1 MTRDAKIG
9 LLLGLAFIFVIAF
22 IVNGLPSLRGD
33 KNKDTNE
40 LTAGLVNM
48 PKNSPVIGARER
60 ELINQRESV
69 NNRIQEFQNVPIM
82 DPLIRYQTNLPQEE
96 GPLMARSSNPSDLQ
110 RSNTVKT
117 VDIGQVQVKRPEVE
131 GPRIVTPARP
141 QVYVVKD
148 GDNLSSIALQFYG
161 SEEGNRRAV
170 ITALFKA
177 NSKVLKSPDD
187 IYVGQ
192 KLIIPPLSDLTGE
205 KDKSSGGLAS
215 AIFEK
220 VASIGRERLPTKKPE
235 AASGSKSYTVRD
247 GDSLWKIA
255 ADQLGDGS
263 RYPEIAKLN
272 GDVLS
277 DEDSLTVGMTLKMP
291 VR

>member
-48 PKNSPVIGARER
+48 PKNSPGIGARER
-60 ELINQRESV
+60 ELINRRESV
-69 NNRIQEFQNVPIM
+69 NNRIHEFQNVPIM
-82 DPLIRYQTNLPQEE
+82 DPLIRYQTDLPQEK
-96 GPLMARSSNPSDLQ
+96 GPSMARSNASDLQ
-110 RSNTVKT
+110 RSDTVKT
-117 VDIGQVQVKRPEVE
+117 VDIGQVQVKRPVVE
-131 GPRIVTPARP
+131 GSRIVMPARP
-141 QVYVVKD
+141 QAYVVKD
-148 GDNLSSIALQFYG
+148 GDNLSTIALQFYG
-161 SEEGNRRAV
+161 SEQGNKIAI

-177 NSKVLKSPDD
+177 NSRVLKSPDD

-205 KDKSSGGLAS
+205 KEKSSGGLTS

-220 VASIGRERLPTKKPE
+220 VTSIGRERLTSKKAE
-235 AASGSKSYTVRD
+235 AASRGKSYTVRD

-255 ADQLGDGS
+255 SDQLGDGN

-272 GDVLS
+272 DEVLS

-291 VR
+291 GR